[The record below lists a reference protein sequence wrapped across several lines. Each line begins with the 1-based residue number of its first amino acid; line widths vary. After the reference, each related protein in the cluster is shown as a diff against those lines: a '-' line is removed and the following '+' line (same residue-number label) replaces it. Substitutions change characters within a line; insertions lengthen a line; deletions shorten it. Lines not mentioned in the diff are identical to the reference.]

1 VDSNDEA
8 TIPDD
13 NTTTPIDVP
22 LTYENYTPTNLSD
35 LISSGMDIIDIFLV
49 IFKNIWLLWTWNS

>member
-1 VDSNDEA
+1 MDSNDEA